1 MDGVKSE
8 PRLGRDW
15 GEEDEQTYVNECCSP
30 VNRTEVT
37 LDGRGGGD
45 PILPGEVLLFWPVSK
60 GHETE
65 PRREEALIGKKT
77 EDGRSACST
86 EDSGPET
93 PGDSV
98 EGKTPA

>member
-1 MDGVKSE
+1 VLLSGE
-8 PRLGRDW
+8 PDRGDVGR
-15 GEEDEQTYVNECCSP
+15 E
-30 VNRTEVT
+30 R
-37 LDGRGGGD
+37 GRGGD
-45 PILPGEVLLFWPVSK
+45 PILPGEVLLFWPGSK